1 MIIINYG
8 LKILK
13 KFLLLKIN
21 VFYQIECL
29 LNESFGGP
37 VLLDGFKTSSTI
49 DRNRNQWTFV
59 GYSAIHFGGEY
70 IFDSLPNIT
79 DENELARFD
88 GHIMLADYFPYNQE
102 LIYKNSNRDSRYYR
116 SENQPPNR
124 ENYALEKYSSES
136 KCFDH
141 GSIWEQYIEQ
151 CHKKRPVTPQAAGC
165 YQFECIS
172 SKGIYVRIGKEK
184 YLCEYQG
191 QNLTIVTAEYDS
203 IYVGTIICPDCHIIC
218 SSLNNF

>member
-1 MIIINYG
+1 MDPLLGVENDFDYPNYCVVSLMHHLESHVLFVPSIHVGQIGQTIAAISFPG
-8 LKILK
+8 L
-13 KFLLLKIN
+13 
-21 VFYQIECL
+21 E
-29 LNESFGGP
+29 
-37 VLLDGFKTSSTI
+37 T
-49 DRNRNQWTFV
+49 
-59 GYSAIHFGGEY
+59 
-70 IFDSLPNIT
+70 
-79 DENELARFD
+79 
-88 GHIMLADYFPYNQE
+88 DYFPYNQE